1 MPSRTHQFG
10 DYLLDP
16 AARELRCAGAFVAL
30 PPRAFECLAYLIEHR
45 ERAVG
50 RDELIAAVWG
60 KADVSDT
67 LLAQTILRARRAVG
81 DTGNEQHAIRTVP
94 RFGYRWITPTET
106 LTGETAPP
114 AEPVAAHEPPVPV
127 AATADV
133 AAHAPAARPRRL
145 WPIVAA
151 TALIAV
157 AALAI
162 VLWPARTPTSSAV
175 AVANVQAAAIVLP
188 VDAEE
193 GAEWAWVRLGV
204 MDFAAS
210 RLRAAGR
217 AVLPSETTLVLLARR
232 DGDGDAL
239 TLARKTGASL
249 VLAPR
254 ARLIDGRWQVRIDA
268 HAGDAPVQRVEAS
281 AANVLEATRLA
292 LDQIVGTAHGE
303 VAADQRTEHLQRA
316 EAAMLADNIDEARRE
331 IAAIA
336 APADDA
342 ELIYRRAQIDFRAGD
357 YESLDRRLLPLLDRL
372 DPAREP
378 KLRGLVL
385 NGLGSAAVR
394 RNRMF
399 DAARHFTEA
408 VELFKPLNE
417 TRALGQA
424 YTGLGITEAAQRQFD
439 AALATFAH
447 ARVSLEAAGDALAV
461 ARIDGNLGI
470 VDIERARYPEAIA
483 ALRRAAARFAA
494 FGAVNEQLTTLV
506 GLARAQLESLAPAD
520 AMQTADE
527 FWSLAGRSA
536 SPPLRHQMAV
546 IRADV
551 LAHCGRL
558 MEARALI
565 AALMKEL
572 DPQTE
577 AGTQARAQAVLA
589 RLAFADGDTAEALR
603 LTAAAIEG
611 LPKEQYERELAEIQR
626 LRLRALLVAERTDEA
641 RTLVEAFTR
650 WAAAN
655 GDPSARI
662 HAQLAQAEFDWHTHR
677 RDEARAAYE
686 KVLSAA
692 EAANIPIDL
701 AAVVQSYGGA
711 LLEAGEQAAA
721 APVIA
726 RVSRYADADFGCS
739 MLEVFSYWTQGD
751 ERGWRDALERARRLA
766 GERPIPTLLSNPP
779 QALAPR

>member
-1 MPSRTHQFG
+1 MRSRVHHFG
-10 DYLLDP
+10 DYQLDP

-30 PPRAFECLAYLIEHR
+30 PPRAFECLAYLIEQR

-94 RFGYRWITPTET
+94 RFGYRWVMPTET
-106 LTGETAPP
+106 LTNDTAPVAETTAPVAP
-114 AEPVAAHEPPVPV
+114 ATPVAAEPPAI
-127 AATADV
+127 AA
-133 AAHAPAARPRRL
+133 PPRPRRI
-145 WPIVAA
+145 WPALAA
-151 TALIAV
+151 VALIA
-157 AALAI
+157 ATSLGIA
-162 VLWPARTPTSSAV
+162 LWPSAAPPPAAAAR
-175 AVANVQAAAIVLP
+175 ANAQGAAIVLP
-188 VDAEE
+188 VDVEE
-193 GAEWAWVRLGV
+193 GPEWAWVRLGV

-210 RLRAAGR
+210 RLRARGR

-232 DGDGDAL
+232 DGTGDAL
-239 TLARKTGASL
+239 RLAQDSGAPL

-268 HAGDAPVQRVEAS
+268 HAGDAPLQRVEAN
-281 AANVLEATRLA
+281 AANVLDATRLA
-292 LDQIVGTAHGE
+292 LDQIVGPAHGE
-303 VAADQRTEHLQRA
+303 AAPDQRAERLQRA
-316 EAAMLADNIDEARRE
+316 EAAMLADNVDAARRE

-336 APADDA
+336 APDDDA

-378 KLRGLVL
+378 RLRGFVL

-394 RNRMF
+394 RNRMA
-399 DAARHFTEA
+399 DAQRWYGEA
-408 VELFKPLNE
+408 VERLKPLNE

-424 YTGLGITEAAQRQFD
+424 YTGLGITQAAQRQFD
-439 AALATFAH
+439 AALATFAQ
-447 ARVSLEAAGDALAV
+447 ARVTLETAGDALGV
-461 ARIDGNLGI
+461 ARVDANLGI
-470 VDIERARYPEAIA
+470 VDVERARYPEAIA

-494 FGAVNEQLTTLV
+494 FGAVNEQLTTLI

-520 AMQTADE
+520 AMQTADA

-546 IRADV
+546 VRADV

-558 MEARALI
+558 MEARALLGG
-565 AALMKEL
+565 LMKEI
-572 DPQTE
+572 DPTAE
-577 AGTQARAQAVLA
+577 ADTLARAQAVLA
-589 RLAFADGDTAEALR
+589 RLAFADGDTVEALR
-603 LTAAAIEG
+603 LTSAAIET
-611 LPKEQYERELAEIQR
+611 LPGEQFERELAELRR
-626 LRLRALLVAERTDEA
+626 LRLRALLLLERADEA
-641 RTLVEAFTR
+641 RALVVEFTQ
-650 WAAAN
+650 WAEAN
-655 GDPSARI
+655 GNPSARI
-662 HAQLAQAEFDWHTHR
+662 YAQLAAAELAWHAGR

-686 KVLSAA
+686 KVLSDA

-711 LLEAGEQAAA
+711 LLEAGDRAAA

-726 RVSRYADADFGCS
+726 RVARWADADYGCS
-739 MLEVFSYWTQGD
+739 MLQVWSYWAQGD
-751 ERGWRDALERARRLA
+751 ERGWQEALEKARRLA
-766 GERPIPTLLSNPP
+766 GERPIPT
-779 QALAPR
+779 ALAEPPRPLSSP